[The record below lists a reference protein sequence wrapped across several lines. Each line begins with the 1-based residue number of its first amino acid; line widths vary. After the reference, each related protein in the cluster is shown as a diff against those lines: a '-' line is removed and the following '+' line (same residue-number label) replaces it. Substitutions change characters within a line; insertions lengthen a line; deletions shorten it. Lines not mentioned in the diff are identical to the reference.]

1 MKIIANTTHG
11 HICEL
16 SNREVRL
23 LGVSSPG
30 IGDEVDLAK
39 AFDTLDGL
47 RSLSRTNLKN
57 LAYEIS
63 KLQTKYAELEAAYD
77 KTMLLDNIKT
87 TEDNK

>member
-1 MKIIANTTHG
+1 MKIIANTTNG

-16 SNREVRL
+16 SNREIRL
-23 LGVSSPG
+23 LGVSSPS

-57 LAYEIS
+57 LSYEIS

-87 TEDNK
+87 SEDNK